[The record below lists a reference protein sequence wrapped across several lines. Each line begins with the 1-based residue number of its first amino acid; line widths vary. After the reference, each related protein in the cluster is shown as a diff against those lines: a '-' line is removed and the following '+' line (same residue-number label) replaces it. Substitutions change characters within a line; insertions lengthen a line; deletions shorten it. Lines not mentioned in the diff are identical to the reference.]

1 MPGAHKQ
8 FLIKLFNNFSY
19 IIIMLKDI
27 RVLEFEGLAPSI
39 FCGMYFSDQGAE
51 VILVARK

>member
-8 FLIKLFNNFSY
+8 FLIKLFNNFNY

-51 VILVARK
+51 VIFVARK